1 MATARLLPSGNY
13 RVRVYSHTDASG
25 KKIYESF
32 TASTKAQAEM
42 LASQYANS
50 RERHRA
56 LDLTVKEAVKSYID
70 SNENVLSPSTIRGYR
85 MDAKRLSP
93 IEHLKI
99 RKIRSIDVQNFISEM
114 ALQYSPKTIKNTYA
128 LLVTSMGFCEVDN
141 RFKVHLPIAAKKVKY
156 APENDDILLLIQN
169 ANPVMKKAIILA
181 ACYSLRRGEICGLV
195 YGDIK
200 GHSLHVHSDIVK
212 GPSGWVHKDIPKT
225 EQSNRTLTL
234 TDNVLEILGK
244 GASKE
249 YVVPIKPETL
259 DRNFDRL
266 RRKLGLEH
274 IRFHD
279 LRSYFASVAVINDIP
294 DIYAAHM
301 TGHKENS
308 PVLKE
313 HYQKKIVSMD
323 EAYAAKMN
331 KYFEDILVK
340 VRHEI

>member
-1 MATARLLPSGNY
+1 MKAKKLPSGNW
-13 RVRVYSHTDASG
+13 RCRVYVRTDSTG
-25 KKIYESF
+25 KKIYQSF
-32 TASTKAQAEM
+32 TASSRQQAEM
-42 LASQYANS
+42 EASAFAAS
-50 RERHRA
+50 RERKKA
-56 LDLTVKEAVKSYID
+56 LDLTINEAVKSYID

-93 IEHLKI
+93 IGHLRI
-99 RKIRSIDVQNFISEM
+99 RKIRNIDIQNFISELS
-114 ALQYSPKTIKNTYA
+114 LQYSPKTIKNTYA
-128 LLVTSMGFCEVDN
+128 LLVTSIGFCEVDN
-141 RFKVHLPIAAKKVKY
+141 RFKVHLPTAARKAKY
-156 APENDDILLLIQN
+156 APENDDISLLIQN
-169 ANPVMKKAIILA
+169 ANPVMKKAIVLA

-249 YVVPIKPETL
+249 YIVPIKPETL

-266 RRKLGLEH
+266 RKKLGLEH

-323 EAYAAKMN
+323 EIYAAKMN
-331 KYFEDILVK
+331 AYFEDMLK
-340 VRHEI
+340 KYDT